1 MKTILLIFIFS
12 IITVVSQLILKKGA
26 MGLAL
31 HWSNPILLIK
41 SVFTSPYVLIS
52 LALMGMNF
60 ILWVFVISRANLGY
74 AIGFAGAFFYL
85 ILPLLSWWLYGDR
98 LSLLQWG
105 GLVLITLG
113 ILCLQ
118 AKGG

>member
-1 MKTILLIFIFS
+1 MKTILLIFIVAA
-12 IITVVSQLILKKGA
+12 ITVVSQLILKKGV

-31 HWSNPILLIK
+31 HWGTPALLVK
-41 SVFTSPYVLIS
+41 AAFTSPYVLVS
-52 LALMGMNF
+52 LALQGMNF
-60 ILWVFVISRANLGY
+60 LLWVVVLSRANLGY
-74 AIGFAGAFFYL
+74 AFGFAGAFLYL
-85 ILPLLSWWLYGDR
+85 ILPLLSWWLYGER
-98 LSLLQWG
+98 LSPLQWG